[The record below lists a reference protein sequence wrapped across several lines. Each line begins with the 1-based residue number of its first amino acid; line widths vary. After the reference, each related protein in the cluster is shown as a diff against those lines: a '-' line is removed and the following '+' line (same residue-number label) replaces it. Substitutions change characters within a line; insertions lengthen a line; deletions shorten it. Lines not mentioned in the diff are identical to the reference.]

1 MERER
6 KIQRRQAGP
15 TNTTMEQYEEFSE
28 ATFQLLRGLLSSP
41 GEDQACLAR
50 HLCHLSSNINNNNN
64 NNNNGLMTNIVV
76 KMMTFALMWVELED
90 RSQAFLQFLENITRD
105 DFDQSLD
112 CDLIFYRCQI

>member
-15 TNTTMEQYEEFSE
+15 TNTTREQYEEFSQ

-50 HLCHLSSNINNNNN
+50 DLCHLSSSSYNNNNN
-64 NNNNGLMTNIVV
+64 SDLMTNIVV